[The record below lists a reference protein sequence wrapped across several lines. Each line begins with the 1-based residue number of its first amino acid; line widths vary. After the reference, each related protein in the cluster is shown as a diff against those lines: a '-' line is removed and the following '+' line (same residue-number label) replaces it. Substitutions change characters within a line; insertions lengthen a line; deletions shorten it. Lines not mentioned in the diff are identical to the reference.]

1 MFSGKFFLA
10 VIAITLADTIVQW
23 LIVGF
28 LFHKYQ
34 ATTPMT
40 WRKETSRSYAAS
52 TILSLV
58 FSFMFTLL
66 ISFWISSGGPLQ
78 SIQGMEFGAVCW
90 LTFAIPLEIG
100 SSIYVNYSRMF
111 VAGKCLSALV
121 EYLIAGWLAVVIL

>member
-1 MFSGKFFLA
+1 MFTGKFLLA
-10 VIAITLADTIVQW
+10 VIAITATIILVQW
-23 LIVGF
+23 

-52 TILSLV
+52 TIFSLF

-66 ISFWISSGGPLQ
+66 ISLWISSNGPLK
-78 SIQGMEFGAVCW
+78 SFQGLEFGTLCW

-100 SSIYVNYSRMF
+100 NSIYVNYSRMF
-111 VAGKCLSALV
+111 VAGKCLSSLV
-121 EYLIAGWLAVVIL
+121 EYLLAGWLAIVIL